1 MISRTLQK
9 RAFPYLTIKNMKTQ
23 LLDRKIKLIWDF
35 RGPVAKKTAEHYVV
49 HLKEYIINEELK
61 YDIVDYNQI
70 NDMHSI
76 VFLVVAE
83 FEMPQVRDDLKPH
96 RGEIYLDDNL

>member
-1 MISRTLQK
+1 
-9 RAFPYLTIKNMKTQ
+9 MKEQ

-35 RGPVAKKTAEHYVV
+35 RGPSSKKTAEHYVV
-49 HLKEYIINEELK
+49 HLKEYIFNEELK
-61 YDIVDYNQI
+61 YDIVNYLSI

-96 RGEIYLDDNL
+96 RGEIYVDDDL

>member
-1 MISRTLQK
+1 
-9 RAFPYLTIKNMKTQ
+9 MKAE

-35 RGPVAKKTAEHYVV
+35 RGPAAKKTAEHYVI
-49 HLKEYIINEELK
+49 HLKEYVFNEELK
-61 YDIVDYNQI
+61 YDIVGSKDLNE
-70 NDMHSI
+70 MHSL

-96 RGEIYLDDNL
+96 RGEVYQDDRL

>member
-1 MISRTLQK
+1 
-9 RAFPYLTIKNMKTQ
+9 MKSQ

-35 RGPVAKKTAEHYVV
+35 RGPSAQRTAEHYVV
-49 HLKEYIINEELK
+49 HLKEYIFNEELK
-61 YDIVDYNQI
+61 YDIVDCKQI
-70 NDMHSI
+70 SDMHSL

-96 RGEIYLDDNL
+96 RGELYLDDNL